1 MSEEVLP
8 FGLNNDDSDDDD
20 VGESASLYSKTLAS
34 VAAAMAK
41 VCGLCKEGL
50 SALSRSRCL
59 FANLHTVVVLIS
71 SGGVDVL

>member
-1 MSEEVLP
+1 MSEDVKP
-8 FGLNNDDSDDDD
+8 FGLNDDDSDED
-20 VGESASLYSKTLAS
+20 VGESASLYSKTSAS

-71 SGGVDVL
+71 SSGVDVL